1 MNKKLKF
8 FAASTAFAASFAT
21 MIACAHQNLM
31 GKDPETFSNNKTGI
45 IGVFRQAAFYCEDNV
60 AHRIKLGDSS
70 IVVKPGF
77 SKEQDNL
84 FVNPMKPGIAML
96 YSYEYTCGGEENKL
110 VLDTADSG
118 KKSFPVAVKIPD
130 QGFCKIVIS
139 FLENENL
146 FSHNEDLLKDH
157 FDKNDV
163 AVNVSS
169 IPYCDVIDSK
179 GKTISFVNKDSLN
192 TVKFDEARKA
202 AANLT
207 SDDIEPLISIGSN
220 ADYAAMS
227 GDNTQ
232 VILVTWHND
241 PDKYKDGEMVTL
253 KDEVL
258 WAYTDKEFLKWY
270 NENFDKVTNWPL
282 RLKQLLGK
290 SPDFPGTYFTVF
302 WAEVKDLYRPAFE
315 PDVNGNMMNTSF
327 SSEFENDDSEGAVW
341 FRHWFDKTR
350 GQAYSER
357 GGFPW
362 TRLGYT
368 YDWGRADGGKY
379 GLSEFIVR
387 DGARID
393 VKFTRSTKAF
403 VNWLNDRSNNR

>member
-1 MNKKLKF
+1 MNKKFKI
-8 FAASTAFAASFAT
+8 FAT
-21 MIACAHQNLM
+21 SAVMALSGAALLACAHQNVL
-31 GKDPETFSNNKTGI
+31 GKDPETFSNNKSGI
-45 IGVFRQAAFYCEDNV
+45 IGVFRQAAFYCEDNI
-60 AHRIKLGDSS
+60 AHYIKLGDSS

-84 FVNPMKPGIAML
+84 FVSPMQPGTAML

-110 VLDTADSG
+110 VLDTSDSG
-118 KKSFPVAVKIPD
+118 KKAFPVAVKIPD

-139 FLENENL
+139 FLENESL
-146 FSHNEDLLKDH
+146 FSHNETLLKEH
-157 FDKNDV
+157 FDKNGVVVKVD
-163 AVNVSS
+163 S

-179 GKTISFVNKDSLN
+179 GKTVSFVNKDSLN
-192 TVKFDEARKA
+192 TAKYESAVKA

-207 SDDIEPLISIGSN
+207 SNDIEPLVSIGPG

-232 VILVTWHND
+232 VILVAWHND
-241 PDKYKDGEMVTL
+241 PDKYKDGQMVTL

-258 WAYTDKEFLKWY
+258 WTYTDKEFVKWY

-290 SPDFPGTYFTVF
+290 SPDFPGTHFTVF
-302 WAEVKDLYRPAFE
+302 WAEVKDLYRPANI
-315 PDVNGNMMNTSF
+315 PDVASSMMSADF
-327 SSEFENDDSEGAVW
+327 VGEFEAEDAEKAKW
-341 FRHWFDKTR
+341 FKNWFDETKTK
-350 GQAYSER
+350 AYANE

-368 YDWGRADGGKY
+368 YDWGRTDGGKY
-379 GLSEFIVR
+379 GLTEFIVR
-387 DGARID
+387 DGAQID
-393 VKFTRSTKAF
+393 VKFTRGIKAF
-403 VNWLNDRSNNR
+403 VNWLNDRSNNK